1 MIACNSLISR
11 MAPWASR
18 FQGKFFE
25 FLRRRAVRAQLVDS
39 HARGGERKRR
49 KRLGSNLSR
58 SARGAV
64 PVETCGL
71 NFSPAAFCTNVDTY
85 SISTST
91 RVVLS
96 G

>member
-1 MIACNSLISR
+1 MIARNSLISR
-11 MAPWASR
+11 MAPLVLR

-49 KRLGSNLSR
+49 KRLSEQLVQIG
-58 SARGAV
+58 ARGGA
-64 PVETCGL
+64 CGD
-71 NFSPAAFCTNVDTY
+71 V
-85 SISTST
+85 
-91 RVVLS
+91 S